1 MTDSLVVVDC
11 ETTGFGKTDRIVE
24 VAVVVLD
31 SSSLGVVDEFDT
43 LLNPERDVGPVDVH
57 GVTASMVEAAPTF
70 SEVAGVLGTKL
81 DGGVLVAHNLSFD
94 TRMLAQEFDRLDSQ
108 FDPGEGICTLKATAE
123 KLISACDR
131 YGIALD
137 HQHRALADA
146 RATAQL
152 LVRALEDDPRGLPA
166 FVDCSSLELNPRT
179 LRRDALDDSGG
190 SDLSRIIGK
199 AIYPSSDHSVI
210 QYLDMLDWVLD
221 DMVITDAERTAMSAI
236 AGELGLDSDQVAQAH
251 ENYLRSI
258 VAAAQRDG
266 LITDAENRLMV
277 VVADVLG
284 VETVSIPEVTERSG
298 NTGVREGMRVCF
310 TGTAVIDGESYGR
323 SDLEAI
329 AASAGLQPVSGVTKI
344 GCDLLVAA
352 DPSSMSGKAK
362 KARDWDIP
370 VISVE
375 HFLDSF

>member
-1 MTDSLVVVDC
+1 MADSLVVVDC

-31 SSSLGVVDEFDT
+31 SSSLDVVDEFDT

-70 SEVAGVLGTKL
+70 SEVAGVLGNKL

-94 TRMLAQEFDRLDSQ
+94 ARMLAQEFDRLDSQ
-108 FDPGEGICTLKATAE
+108 FDPGEGICTLKTTAE

-131 YGIALD
+131 YGIALA

-152 LVRALEDDPRGLPA
+152 LVRALEDDPTGLPA
-166 FVDCSSLELNPRT
+166 FVDCSGLELNPRT

-199 AIYPSSDHSVI
+199 ATYPSSDHSVI

-221 DMVITDAERTAMSAI
+221 DMVITDEERTAMSAI

-251 ENYLRSI
+251 ESYLRSI

-284 VETVSIPEVTERSG
+284 VETVSIPEVTEKPG
-298 NTGVREGMRVCF
+298 DTGIQEGMRVCF
-310 TGTAVIDGESYGR
+310 TGKAVVNGESYDR
-323 SDLEAI
+323 AELEVI
-329 AASAGLQPVSGVTKI
+329 AASKGLQPVSSVTKK

-362 KARDWDIP
+362 KARDWGIP
-370 VISVE
+370 VVSIQE
-375 HFLDSF
+375 FLSK

>member
-323 SDLEAI
+323 NDLEAI

>member
-1 MTDSLVVVDC
+1 MTDSFVVVDC
-11 ETTGFGKTDRIVE
+11 ETTGFGRTDRIVE

-31 SSSLGVVDEFDT
+31 SSSLEVVDEFDT

-57 GVTASMVEAAPTF
+57 GVTASMVEAAPSF
-70 SEVAGVLGTKL
+70 SEIAGVLGNKL

-94 TRMLAQEFDRLDSQ
+94 TRMLAQEFDRLESQ

-123 KLISACDR
+123 KLITACDR
-131 YGIALD
+131 YGIALA

-152 LVRALEDDPRGLPA
+152 LMRALEDDPTGLPA
-166 FVDCSSLELNPRT
+166 FVDCSGLELNPRT

-190 SDLSRIIGK
+190 SDLLRIIGK
-199 AIYPSSDHSVI
+199 ATYPSSDYSVI

-221 DMVITDAERTAMSAI
+221 DMVITEQERTAMSAI
-236 AGELGLDSDQVAQAH
+236 AEDLGLDSGQVTQAH
-251 ENYLRSI
+251 ESYLRSI

-277 VVADVLG
+277 IVADVLG
-284 VETVSIPEVTERSG
+284 IETVSIPDVTETSASA
-298 NTGVREGMRVCF
+298 GVREGMRVCF
-310 TGTAVIDGESYGR
+310 TGKAIFNGESYDR
-323 SDLEAI
+323 SELEVI
-329 AASAGLQPVSGVTKI
+329 AASKGLQPVSNVTKK

-362 KARDWDIP
+362 KARDWGIP
-370 VISVE
+370 VVSIE
-375 HFLDSF
+375 EFLSG